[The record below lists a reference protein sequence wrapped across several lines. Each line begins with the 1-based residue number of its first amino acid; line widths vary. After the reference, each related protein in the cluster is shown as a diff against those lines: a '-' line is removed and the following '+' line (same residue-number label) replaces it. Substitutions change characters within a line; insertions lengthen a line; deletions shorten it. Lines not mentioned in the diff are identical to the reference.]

1 MNICVSAFLALAYQP
16 RFDAIFR
23 CTKDFKEL
31 PINVHLHKELNDP
44 TNIYNPGSIDRI
56 MMGLVAKS
64 VTKTDEFLAQEVTNH
79 LFQVLYYF
87 SLKNLHFIIITN

>member
-1 MNICVSAFLALAYQP
+1 
-16 RFDAIFR
+16 
-23 CTKDFKEL
+23 
-31 PINVHLHKELNDP
+31 LHKELNDP

-79 LFQVLYYF
+79 LFQVGKFLL
-87 SLKNLHFIIITN
+87 SLNSLMGDGI